1 MSSLVYSTGF
11 MDYKDLFKDIEA
23 YETIIIE
30 RHTRPDLDA
39 LGSQIGLSLILKNKY
54 PNKNIYIV
62 GDMTKKYSFIGKMDE
77 IEDEKFNGAL
87 VIIVDVAVSYLVSDK
102 RYTNASKVWVIDHHK
117 NDCDIT
123 DYKLVDTTRSAA
135 AEYIAYLVMKEGIDI
150 PSSAATA
157 LYGGII
163 TDSGRFMYGANLS
176 ETLRVSAS
184 LMDFGA
190 DAKYIYD
197 NIYIETL
204 QEREMKNYFQERI
217 KFKDGV
223 AWLENEKEVFDKFKC
238 EFNDISRGML
248 SLMAGIEE
256 IKIWCN
262 FTYDMESNTVK
273 CEFRSR
279 GVEIVDSAKSFGGG
293 GHAYACGCTI
303 PSFQNVEEVIQ
314 KFIQLLK

>member
-1 MSSLVYSTGF
+1 

-54 PNKNIYIV
+54 PKKNIYIV

-197 NIYIETL
+197 HIYIETL

-279 GVEIVDSAKSFGGG
+279 GVEIVDVAESFGGG

>member
-1 MSSLVYSTGF
+1 

-62 GDMTKKYSFIGKMDE
+62 GDETKKYSFIGKMDE

-87 VIIVDVAVSYLVSDK
+87 VIIVDVAVSYLVSDT

-135 AEYIAYLVMKEGIDI
+135 AEYIAYLVIKEGIEI
-150 PSSAATA
+150 PKDAATA

-184 LMDFGA
+184 LIDFGA

-223 AWLENEKEVFDKFKC
+223 AWLENGEEVFDKFKC

-262 FTYDMESNTVK
+262 FTYDIESNTVK

-279 GVEIVDSAKSFGGG
+279 GVEIVDVAKSFGGG

-303 PSFQNVEEVIQ
+303 QSFQNVEEVIQ
-314 KFIQLLK
+314 TFIQLLK

>member
-1 MSSLVYSTGF
+1 

-150 PSSAATA
+150 TSSAATA

-176 ETLRVSAS
+176 ETLRISAS
-184 LMDFGA
+184 LIDFGA

-279 GVEIVDSAKSFGGG
+279 GVEIVDVAKSFGGG

-303 PSFQNVEEVIQ
+303 PSFQNVDEVIQ

>member
-1 MSSLVYSTGF
+1 
-11 MDYKDLFKDIEA
+11 
-23 YETIIIE
+23 
-30 RHTRPDLDA
+30 
-39 LGSQIGLSLILKNKY
+39 
-54 PNKNIYIV
+54 
-62 GDMTKKYSFIGKMDE
+62 MTKKYSFIGKMDE

-135 AEYIAYLVMKEGIDI
+135 AEYIAYFVMKEGIDI

-184 LMDFGA
+184 LIDFGA

-197 NIYIETL
+197 HIYIETL

-279 GVEIVDSAKSFGGG
+279 GVEIVDVAKSFGGG

>member
-1 MSSLVYSTGF
+1 

-23 YETIIIE
+23 YDTIIIE

-62 GDMTKKYSFIGKMDE
+62 GDETKKYSFIGKMDE

-87 VIIVDVAVSYLVSDK
+87 VIIVDVAVSYLVSDT
-102 RYTNASKVWVIDHHK
+102 RYMNASKVWVIDHHK
-117 NDCDIT
+117 NECDIT
-123 DYKLVDTTRSAA
+123 DYKLVDTTISAA
-135 AEYIAYLVMKEGIDI
+135 AEYIAYLVMEEGIEI
-150 PSSAATA
+150 PKEAATA

-223 AWLENEKEVFDKFKC
+223 AWLENKEEVFDKFKC

-262 FTYDMESNTVK
+262 FTYDIESNTVK

-279 GVEIVDSAKSFGGG
+279 GVEIVDVAKAFGGG

-303 PSFQNVEEVIQ
+303 QSFQNVEEVIQ
-314 KFIQLLK
+314 AFIQLLK

>member
-1 MSSLVYSTGF
+1 

-135 AEYIAYLVMKEGIDI
+135 AEYIVYLVMKEGIDI

-197 NIYIETL
+197 HIYIETL

-223 AWLENEKEVFDKFKC
+223 AWLENEPEVFDKFKC
-238 EFNDISRGML
+238 EFNAISRGML

-279 GVEIVDSAKSFGGG
+279 GVEIVDVAKSFGGG

-303 PSFQNVEEVIQ
+303 LCFQNVEEVIQ
-314 KFIQLLK
+314 TFIQLLK

>member
-1 MSSLVYSTGF
+1 

-87 VIIVDVAVSYLVSDK
+87 VIIVDVAVSYLASDK

-197 NIYIETL
+197 HIYIETL

-223 AWLENEKEVFDKFKC
+223 AWLENEPEVFDKFKC

-279 GVEIVDSAKSFGGG
+279 GVEIVDVAKSFGGG

-303 PSFQNVEEVIQ
+303 PSFQNVDEVIQ

>member
-1 MSSLVYSTGF
+1 
-11 MDYKDLFKDIEA
+11 MDYKDLFKDIET

-197 NIYIETL
+197 HIYIETL

-223 AWLENEKEVFDKFKC
+223 AWLENEPEVFDKFQR

-248 SLMAGIEE
+248 SLMVGIEE

-279 GVEIVDSAKSFGGG
+279 GVEIVDVAKSFGGG

-303 PSFQNVEEVIQ
+303 PSFQNVDEVIQ

>member
-1 MSSLVYSTGF
+1 

-23 YETIIIE
+23 YDTIIIE

-62 GDMTKKYSFIGKMDE
+62 GDETKKYSFIGKMDE

-87 VIIVDVAVSYLVSDK
+87 VIIVDVAVSYLVSDT
-102 RYTNASKVWVIDHHK
+102 RYMNASKVWVIDHHK
-117 NDCDIT
+117 NECDIT

-135 AEYIAYLVMKEGIDI
+135 AEYIAYLVMEEGIEI
-150 PSSAATA
+150 PKEAATA

-223 AWLENEKEVFDKFKC
+223 AWLENGEEVFDKFKC

-262 FTYDMESNTVK
+262 FTYDIESNTVK

-279 GVEIVDSAKSFGGG
+279 GVEIVDVAKAFGGG

-314 KFIQLLK
+314 TFIQLLK

>member
-1 MSSLVYSTGF
+1 

-135 AEYIAYLVMKEGIDI
+135 AEYIVYLVMKEGIDI

-197 NIYIETL
+197 HIYIETL

-223 AWLENEKEVFDKFKC
+223 AWLENEPEVFDKFKC
-238 EFNDISRGML
+238 EFNAISRGML

-279 GVEIVDSAKSFGGG
+279 GVEIVDVAKSFGGG

-314 KFIQLLK
+314 TFIQLLK

>member
-1 MSSLVYSTGF
+1 

-176 ETLRVSAS
+176 ETLRISAS

-279 GVEIVDSAKSFGGG
+279 GVEIVDVAKSFGGG

>member
-1 MSSLVYSTGF
+1 

-135 AEYIAYLVMKEGIDI
+135 AEYIAYFVMKEGIDI

-279 GVEIVDSAKSFGGG
+279 GVEIVDVAKSFGGG

>member
-1 MSSLVYSTGF
+1 

-54 PNKNIYIV
+54 PKKNIYIV

-197 NIYIETL
+197 HIYIETL

-279 GVEIVDSAKSFGGG
+279 GVEIVDVAKSFGGG